1 MTTLD
6 KTGPNAEQIKYWNET
21 AAPKWVEY
29 QAVLDTQLEEL
40 GRLTME
46 RARLVPGERVLDV
59 GCGCGATTRALAARV
74 GARGSAHGVD
84 ISAPMLARA
93 AELTRAAG
101 VGNVRFTNADAQTY
115 AFEPGGADVLFSRFG
130 VMFFTDPPAAFTN
143 LRRALRPGGR
153 VAFVCWQPLPENPW
167 LLVPLGAAA
176 QHIPLPP
183 PPASGAPGPFAFG
196 DRDRVR
202 AILTQAGFGDAA
214 FEDVRV
220 TLGVGGGGL
229 EDAVRFL
236 LEGVGPTTQALRE
249 ADPALRPRVYAAVRE
264 ALAPYETPA
273 GIRMPSAA
281 WIVTARA

>member
-1 MTTLD
+1 PSERSRAPRCGSSRCSGIRPRWASRSGSPCACVSSCGCSPACSTSRLGVWWRRSPVSGRPDVTMTTLD
-6 KTGPNAEQIKYWNET
+6 TTGPNAEQIKYWNET

-40 GRLTME
+40 GRLAME

-153 VAFVCWQPLPENPW
+153 VAFVCWQPLAENPW
-167 LLVPLGAAA
+167 LLVPLSTAA
-176 QHIPLPP
+176 QHIQLPP
-183 PPASGAPGPFAFG
+183 PPAPGAPGPFA
-196 DRDRVR
+196 
-202 AILTQAGFGDAA
+202 
-214 FEDVRV
+214 
-220 TLGVGGGGL
+220 
-229 EDAVRFL
+229 
-236 LEGVGPTTQALRE
+236 
-249 ADPALRPRVYAAVRE
+249 
-264 ALAPYETPA
+264 
-273 GIRMPSAA
+273 
-281 WIVTARA
+281 

>member
-143 LRRALRPGGR
+143 LRRALRSGGR

-183 PPASGAPGPFAFG
+183 PPAPGAPGPFAFG

>member
-1 MTTLD
+1 M
-6 KTGPNAEQIKYWNET
+6 KYAIIIPDG
-21 AAPKWVEY
+21 AA
-29 QAVLDTQLEEL
+29 D
-40 GRLTME
+40 
-46 RARLVPGERVLDV
+46 D
-59 GCGCGATTRALAARV
+59 
-74 GARGSAHGVD
+74 
-84 ISAPMLARA
+84 
-93 AELTRAAG
+93 
-101 VGNVRFTNADAQTY
+101 
-115 AFEPGGADVLFSRFG
+115 
-130 VMFFTDPPAAFTN
+130 
-143 LRRALRPGGR
+143 
-153 VAFVCWQPLPENPW
+153 PLPELNGKTPLEAARTPNMDRIATEGRVGLVRTIPDGFESGSDVATMC
-167 LLVPLGAAA
+167 LLGYDPKVFHTGRAPLEAAA

-183 PPASGAPGPFAFG
+183 PPAPGAPGPFAFG

-273 GIRMPSAA
+273 GIRMPAAA
-281 WIVTARA
+281 WIVTTRA